1 MERAPRSLRTPPQ
14 RHLPPERQRAARQRV
29 ACLRVSVRPRKR
41 SRHLLL
47 WNELLTVIIFMIF
60 SPFAGATGSLIC
72 ASITIIAPPHRIC
85 KGGAKFFLTRR
96 RRTVLPQSELDIPHA
111 WLPRDFWLEAWEKD
125 AIRPSRALA
134 Y

>member
-1 MERAPRSLRTPPQ
+1 MALGARSLRTPPQ

-29 ACLRVSVRPRKR
+29 ACPWVSVRPRKR

-72 ASITIIAPPHRIC
+72 ASITIIAPPHKIC
-85 KGGAKFFLTRR
+85 KGGAKFFFE
-96 RRTVLPQSELDIPHA
+96 RTPNRHLPNERSSRTPANKLRYNPGRG
-111 WLPRDFWLEAWEKD
+111 RDE
-125 AIRPSRALA
+125 RSP
-134 Y
+134 